1 MELAKAMK
9 TADKN
14 TCDIQKG
21 NFTGRPKEAAVN
33 HISKEQENN
42 VITVEASFTMVKSTD
57 IKMKSAFAVAKEARS
72 QETLLTWKLPRLK

>member
-1 MELAKAMK
+1 MK

-33 HISKEQENN
+33 HISKEQESN
-42 VITVEASFTMVKSTD
+42 VITVEASFTKVKSTD